1 MRGVKTHVK
10 VKTLAKVHWFGKFR
24 LQSVAV
30 DPTELAAAIADFIR
44 DYPQARGRREGRR
57 YALLISPLGVRMHQV
72 SVAATG
78 PDGATLEATI
88 PVGRP
93 ANRRAALTTVG
104 WAVERVRPGT
114 RNYTRRFI
122 AGDAAPMDIVDAIG
136 DANRTLYGDRAKDV
150 SWSLSVRPMYLGD
163 GLDEGGEA
171 RPDQWRTN
179 RPHALTTLLIAGM
192 GLWASER
199 VSSDQAKF
207 LTAFAP
213 PLTAAI
219 MVGGTTCAVLVF
231 LSGFP
236 SRAGELN
243 AAFWG
248 GGRLTRFAVEA
259 SLSVVA
265 ALVWSFALAMLF
277 GPD

>member
-1 MRGVKTHVK
+1 
-10 VKTLAKVHWFGKFR
+10 
-24 LQSVAV
+24 
-30 DPTELAAAIADFIR
+30 
-44 DYPQARGRREGRR
+44 
-57 YALLISPLGVRMHQV
+57 MHQV
-72 SVAATG
+72 SVEATG

-88 PVGRP
+88 PVGHP
-93 ANRRAALTTVG
+93 ANRRTALTTVG

-122 AGDAAPMDIVDAIG
+122 AGDAAPSDIVDAIG

-150 SWSLSVRPMYLGD
+150 SWSLIVRPMYLGD

-171 RPDQWRTN
+171 RPDQRPTG

-207 LTAFAP
+207 LTALAP

-219 MVGGTTCAVLVF
+219 MVGGTICAVLVF
-231 LSGFP
+231 LTGFP
-236 SRAGELN
+236 SRAGERN

-259 SLSVVA
+259 SFSVVA
-265 ALVWSFALAMLF
+265 ALVWSFALALLF
-277 GPD
+277 RQD